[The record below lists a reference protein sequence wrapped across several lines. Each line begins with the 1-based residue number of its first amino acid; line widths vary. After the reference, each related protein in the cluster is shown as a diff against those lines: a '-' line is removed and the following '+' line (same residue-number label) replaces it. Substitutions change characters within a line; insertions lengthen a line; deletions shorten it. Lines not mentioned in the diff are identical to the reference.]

1 MKQIVSAMVV
11 LMVFGLM
18 STGVTYA
25 HVSVSK
31 GTLISN
37 CNDEKK
43 ITKHCEELHSSYAK
57 YNQKTCLRRHNIT
70 VCRCHGR

>member
-25 HVSVSK
+25 HVSMAK
-31 GTLISN
+31 GTLISD
-37 CNDEKK
+37 CYDFKK
-43 ITKHCEELHSSYAK
+43 IKKHCEERHSSYKK
-57 YNQKTCLRRHNIT
+57 YNEKTCVKRHNTT
-70 VCRCHGR
+70 VCRCQGK